1 MIFEVRGL
9 SRAFGGVMA
18 VYNVDLQVAEGAIH
32 AIIGP
37 NGAGKTTFFNLVT
50 GYLKPTSGTVAF
62 RGQDITRRA
71 PYQICRKGIARSF
84 QRVNIYPKLTVFENV
99 QLAVLSKEGK
109 TLNLFRPSRKM
120 ALKETERVL
129 EDVGLSDQAA
139 SLANSLSHGDKKRL
153 EFGITLGNEP
163 QLLLLDEPT
172 AGMSPEETE
181 ATMLL
186 IDRLAKERALTVLFT
201 EHDMGFVFGIA
212 KKITVLHQGAVL
224 AEGMPEE
231 IRQNREV
238 QRVYLGE

>member
-1 MIFEVRGL
+1 
-9 SRAFGGVMA
+9 
-18 VYNVDLQVAEGAIH
+18 
-32 AIIGP
+32 
-37 NGAGKTTFFNLVT
+37 
-50 GYLKPTSGTVAF
+50 
-62 RGQDITRRA
+62 
-71 PYQICRKGIARSF
+71 
-84 QRVNIYPKLTVFENV
+84 
-99 QLAVLSKEGK
+99 
-109 TLNLFRPSRKM
+109 M
-120 ALKETERVL
+120 ALRETEKVL

-186 IDRLAKERALTVLFT
+186 IDRLAKERTLTVLFT

-224 AEGMPEE
+224 AEGMPTRSAEP
-231 IRQNREV
+231 
-238 QRVYLGE
+238 